1 MYNCITY
8 LTQNKN
14 RGTGFMWRFPKTEL
28 PPSHRQFLFG
38 IFHETNHAAVGY
50 LHDYGNHHLLR
61 EPPRPS
67 DAKRPISRHCF
78 QFMRHHFGRR
88 DERTRFTH
96 HHCLSCWAAAG
107 CLVDFQWDFIY
118 ALHGVLCDYVMI

>member
-67 DAKRPISRHCF
+67 DAKRRYPGTASSSCGTILVAG
-78 QFMRHHFGRR
+78 MKGRGSP
-88 DERTRFTH
+88 TITA
-96 HHCLSCWAAAG
+96 SAAG
-107 CLVDFQWDFIY
+107 LRLDVW
-118 ALHGVLCDYVMI
+118 